1 MWNHKLA
8 IGTAALGVAVT
19 LLTTAAGYGR
29 APDKKGDRNKEDAVS
44 TVGFVDL
51 DAVSAEVKKSP
62 TWQKLFQK
70 ATETRTTL
78 GNELDDMV
86 KRRYL
91 TDAEK
96 KELDDL
102 QGKAKPSDAE
112 KERIGR
118 LLMKSNQ
125 MDDEYTELANI
136 SSDKMTPQQSARL
149 QELNRLRAEA
159 SNRLQSERA
168 KREDKL
174 REMETQMLSDMQTQI
189 LKVVSDVAKGQ
200 NVEVVVDRAALLYGG
215 KDLTSQVISKLPGK

>member
-8 IGTAALGVAVT
+8 IGTAAVGVAAT
-19 LLTTAAGYGR
+19 LLTAAAGYGR
-29 APDKKGDRNKEDAVS
+29 APDKSRDRNKEDTVS

-70 ATETRTTL
+70 ATETRTTF
-78 GNELDDMV
+78 GKELDELV
-86 KRRYL
+86 QRRYL
-91 TDAEK
+91 TEAEK
-96 KELDDL
+96 KELDEL

-112 KERIGR
+112 RARISK
-118 LLMKSNQ
+118 LLMQSGQ

-136 SSDKMTPQQSARL
+136 SSDKMTPKQSARL
-149 QELNRLRAEA
+149 QELNRLRSEA
-159 SNRLQSERA
+159 SNRLQAERA

-200 NVEVVVDRAALLYGG
+200 SVEVVVDRAALLYGG
-215 KDLTSQVISKLPGK
+215 KDLTSQVIAKLPTK